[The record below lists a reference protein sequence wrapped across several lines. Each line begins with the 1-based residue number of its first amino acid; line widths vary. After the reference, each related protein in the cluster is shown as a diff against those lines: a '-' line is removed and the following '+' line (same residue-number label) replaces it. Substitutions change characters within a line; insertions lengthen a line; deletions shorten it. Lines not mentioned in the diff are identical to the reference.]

1 MSRVFKRDGRWWI
14 DYNDASGVR
23 RREKVAATE
32 RVAKEVLNK
41 TLDKVAREKFLG
53 LVEEKE
59 AGISF
64 AKFADDVWWERVEH
78 TLRKQT
84 RVRWKGIVENHLKPA
99 FRGTLRA
106 IDLEVVE
113 LYRAHRLEPKTCAS
127 CDGNKNTDD
136 GHPCAECEGTGEAPA
151 VTPSTVNREVS
162 VLRHVLKRAV
172 DWKYLH
178 QYRLAGLKQ
187 LPEPDGRTRFLE
199 LDQIDSLLRECEES
213 RSPYLRPL
221 VLLALNTGM
230 RRGELLGL
238 SRKSIDWTNKIA
250 TLGQTK
256 NGDARKVHLNDTAI
270 EALRELPARFDGRL
284 FPIKDAHAV
293 SRSFGRAVKRAG
305 IEDFHLHDLRHTFAS
320 HQAMSGTVG
329 RGLQELLGHRDGR
342 MTARY
347 THLSDT
353 YLKAAVNGLNLGAKQ
368 PTSPENGTHLA
379 PAPKASKG

>member
-23 RREKVAATE
+23 HREKVAATE
-32 RVAKEVLNK
+32 RVAKEVLNH
-41 TLDKVAREKFLG
+41 TLDKVTKEKFMG

-59 AGISF
+59 AGITF

-84 RVRWKGIVENHLKPA
+84 RVRWKGIVDNHLKPA
-99 FRGTLRA
+99 FRSALRA
-106 IDLEVVE
+106 IDLEAVE
-113 LYRAHRLEPKTCAS
+113 LYRAHRLEPKTCTS
-127 CDGNKNTDD
+127 CDGKKNTSGLD
-136 GHPCAECEGTGEAPA
+136 CSECEGTGKAPA

-162 VLRHVLKRAV
+162 VLRHILKRAV

-187 LPEPDGRTRFLE
+187 LGEPDGRTRFLE
-199 LDQIDSLLRECEES
+199 VDQIDTLLRACEES
-213 RSPYLRPL
+213 RSPFLRHF

-238 SRKSIDWTNKIA
+238 SRKSIDWANKIA

-256 NGDARKVHLNDTAI
+256 NGDDRKVHLNETAI
-270 EALRELPARFDGRL
+270 EALRMLPARFDGRF
-284 FPIKDAHAV
+284 FPIKDAHTV

-305 IEDFHLHDLRHTFAS
+305 IEDFHLHDLRHIFAS

-342 MTARY
+342 MTERY
-347 THLSDT
+347 THLSDG
-353 YLKAAVNGLNLGAKQ
+353 YLKAAVNGLNLGAKP
-368 PTSPENGTHLA
+368 PTSFENGTHLA
-379 PAPKASKG
+379 PAQKASKG